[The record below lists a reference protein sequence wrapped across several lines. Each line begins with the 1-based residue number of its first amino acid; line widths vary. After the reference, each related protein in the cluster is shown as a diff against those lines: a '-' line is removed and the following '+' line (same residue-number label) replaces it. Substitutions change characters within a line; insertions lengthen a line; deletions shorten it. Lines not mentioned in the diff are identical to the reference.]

1 MRISSLFLS
10 ILLHLAVLAF
20 ILYVPLRPPL
30 DITRPVYQV
39 SLVMGAPG
47 GEKLPS
53 PVLGARPPVTG
64 KQVASTEA
72 APSPKAEPA
81 PTPKPEEIPV
91 TTPEPRPEP
100 KPEPQPEPKQ
110 DTVQIPQQPK
120 PETKPEPKPEPQPEK
135 KPEPQPEKKP
145 DPKPEKKP
153 EPQPEKKPEPTPEK
167 KPEPAPEKKP
177 EQKPAQKPAQKEQ
190 PKRDSGKDAL
200 ADALAA
206 ARKQARSNTTGT
218 GSGTSASRAL
228 ADLEKQVGRTGV
240 GGGGGEGD
248 GPGGGGIYD
257 VYVAQVILAIQPNW
271 SMPTY
276 SRNNMVVQVR
286 IKLDKQGNVL
296 DCRIER
302 SSGRPEFDAS
312 AINAVIRTK
321 TLPPPPTPAQQD
333 LVVSFN
339 SQQMMGR

>member
-91 TTPEPRPEP
+91 T
-100 KPEPQPEPKQ
+100 QPEP
-110 DTVQIPQQPK
+110 
-120 PETKPEPKPEPQPEK
+120 

-153 EPQPEKKPEPTPEK
+153 DPKPEKKPDPT
-167 KPEPAPEKKP
+167 PEKKP

-206 ARKQARSNTTGT
+206 ARKQAKSNTTGK

-339 SQQMMGR
+339 SLQMMGR

>member
-110 DTVQIPQQPK
+110 DPVQIPQQPK

-167 KPEPAPEKKP
+167 KPEPTPEKKP

>member
-1 MRISSLFLS
+1 MRISSLFIS

-53 PVLGARPPVTG
+53 PVLGARPPITG

-72 APSPKAEPA
+72 AAQPKAEPA
-81 PTPKPEEIPV
+81 PAPKPEEAPAPAA
-91 TTPEPRPEP
+91 TPESKPEPKPEPRPEP
-100 KPEPQPEPKQ
+100 KNDP
-110 DTVQIPQQPK
+110 VQIPQQPK
-120 PETKPEPKPEPQPEK
+120 PEKKPEPKPEKNTQSKAQNK
-135 KPEPQPEKKP
+135 KQN
-145 DPKPEKKP
+145 
-153 EPQPEKKPEPTPEK
+153 
-167 KPEPAPEKKP
+167 
-177 EQKPAQKPAQKEQ
+177 
-190 PKRDSGKDAL
+190 SGKDAL
-200 ADALAA
+200 ADALADV
-206 ARKQARSNTTGT
+206 RKQARSNSTGK
-218 GSGTSASRAL
+218 GGGTSASRAL

-257 VYVAQVILAIQPNW
+257 VYVAQVILAVQPNW

-296 DCRIER
+296 DCHIER

-312 AINAVIRTK
+312 AVNAIIRTK

-333 LVVSFN
+333 LVISFN
-339 SQQMMGR
+339 SLQMMGR

>member
-72 APSPKAEPA
+72 ASAPKAEPA
-81 PTPKPEEIPV
+81 PTPKPEEIPAA
-91 TTPEPRPEP
+91 TPEPNPEPRPEP
-100 KPEPQPEPKQ
+100 RPEPQKDPVQIPRQPQPEPK
-110 DTVQIPQQPK
+110 
-120 PETKPEPKPEPQPEK
+120 PESRPE
-135 KPEPQPEKKP
+135 
-145 DPKPEKKP
+145 PKPEKKP
-153 EPQPEKKPEPTPEK
+153 EPEPEKKPTPEPEKKPEPKQEK
-167 KPEPAPEKKP
+167 KPEPVPEKKTEPKPEKKP
-177 EQKPAQKPAQKEQ
+177 AQPPQ
-190 PKRDSGKDAL
+190 PKRNSGRDAL
-200 ADALAA
+200 ADALADV
-206 ARKQARSNTTGT
+206 RRQARANTSGR

-339 SQQMMGR
+339 SQQMLGR